1 MNKTMRA
8 MNNLFNHTATGT
20 QDLTA
25 SNYFLTSGYEA
36 KISRSSQTGLLNPE
50 IAYQME
56 SGQLPDLRDLSHE
69 VEDILTYNVAP
80 YSALHFVPV
89 LKGLK
94 NLDKEQVKRFIKNP
108 EQRHVLL
115 SNEFF
120 ELVLNLWKPGRATDI
135 HGHPGEGC
143 LFKLLQGKLEELR
156 YTPERSSKLLS
167 MNSLRSGD
175 MAYIDNSIAYHQ
187 VGNPYGS
194 PAVSLHVYLK

>member
-1 MNKTMRA
+1 
-8 MNNLFNHTATGT
+8 MNNLFNNTATGA

-36 KISRSSQTGLLNPE
+36 NISRSSQTGLLNPE
-50 IAYQME
+50 TAYQMA

-69 VEDILTYNVAP
+69 VENILNHNVAP

-175 MAYIDNSIAYHQ
+175 MAYIDNSFAYHQ